1 MQHWDELNISNFS
14 GPLDLLWN
22 MVKDKKIDIFEINLS
37 EIIDQYLK
45 YIEGQQKLD
54 IELASEYLV
63 LAAQMI
69 EMKSRI
75 LLPKDEDD
83 SEDELMFEDLLEQIN
98 QYGQIKEVSEYF
110 YNKQEEYLKTF
121 SKPKTKKSFIQ
132 SIADRNDELM
142 VNPLDIGIDEFAEI
156 FQSILQRAQNFD
168 EDFEYDENMLLEDA
182 YAPIQNEI
190 ISPQVIA
197 RSIVDVMKTNKHKEW
212 RLEEVITGYELNLI
226 NLISTFLAVLD
237 MVRHQV
243 AVINQKNDTL
253 EFRFTSEALADESVL
268 RRIEE
273 VEEYE

>member
-75 LLPKDEDD
+75 LLPNDDDD
-83 SEDELMFEDLLEQIN
+83 SEEELMFEDLLEQIN

>member
-1 MQHWDELNISNFS
+1 
-14 GPLDLLWN
+14 

-45 YIEGQQKLD
+45 YIESQQKLD

-63 LAAQMI
+63 MAAQMI

-75 LLPKDEDD
+75 LLPKDE
-83 SEDELMFEDLLEQIN
+83 EELQDEFMFEDLLEQIN

-110 YNKQEEYLKTF
+110 YNKQEEYLNTY
-121 SKPKTKKSFIQ
+121 SKPKTKKSFVQ

-142 VNPLDIGIDEFAEI
+142 LDPLNIGIDEFADI
-156 FQSILQRAQNFD
+156 FQSILQRAQNFND
-168 EDFEYDENMLLEDA
+168 DFEYDESMLLEDA

-212 RLEEVITGYELNLI
+212 KLEEVISGYELNLI

-253 EFRFTSEALADESVL
+253 EFRFTSEALADESIL
-268 RRIEE
+268 KRIEE
-273 VEEYE
+273 VEDYE

>member
-22 MVKDKKIDIFEINLS
+22 MVKDKKIDIIEINLS
-37 EIIDQYLK
+37 EIINQYLK

-63 LAAQMI
+63 MAAQMI

-75 LLPKDEDD
+75 LLPKDEKDLQ
-83 SEDELMFEDLLEQIN
+83 DEFMFEDLLEQIN

-110 YNKQEEYLKTF
+110 YNKQEEYLKTY

-132 SIADRNDELM
+132 SITERKDELM
-142 VNPLDIGIDEFAEI
+142 VDPLDIGIDEFAEI
-156 FQSILQRAQNFD
+156 FQAVLQRAQNFD
-168 EDFEYDENMLLEDA
+168 DDFYYDEDMLLKDA

-197 RSIVDVMKTNKHKEW
+197 KSIIEVMKSNKHKEW
-212 RLEEVITGYELNLI
+212 KLEEVITGYEFNLI

-253 EFRFTSEALADESVL
+253 EFRFTKEALENESVL
-268 RRIEE
+268 KRIEE

>member
-83 SEDELMFEDLLEQIN
+83 FEDELMFEDLLEQIN

>member
-75 LLPKDEDD
+75 LLPNDDDD

>member
-45 YIEGQQKLD
+45 YIESQQKLD

-63 LAAQMI
+63 MAAQMI

-75 LLPKDEDD
+75 LLPKDE
-83 SEDELMFEDLLEQIN
+83 EELQDEFMFEDLLEQIN

-110 YNKQEEYLKTF
+110 YNKQEEYLNTY
-121 SKPKTKKSFIQ
+121 SKPKTKKSFVQ

-142 VNPLDIGIDEFAEI
+142 VDPLNIGIDEFAEI
-156 FQSILQRAQNFD
+156 FESILQRAQNFD

-197 RSIVDVMKTNKHKEW
+197 RTIVDVMKTNRHKEW
-212 RLEEVITGYELNLI
+212 KLEEVISGYELNLI

-253 EFRFTSEALADESVL
+253 EFRFTSEALADESIL
-268 RRIEE
+268 KRIEE

>member
-63 LAAQMI
+63 MAAQMI

-75 LLPKDEDD
+75 LLPKDEEELQDD
-83 SEDELMFEDLLEQIN
+83 FMFEDLLEQIN

-110 YNKQEEYLKTF
+110 YNKQEEYLQTY
-121 SKPKTKKSFIQ
+121 SKPKTKKSFVQ

-142 VNPLDIGIDEFAEI
+142 VDPLDIGIDEFAEI
-156 FQSILQRAQNFD
+156 FQRILQKAENFND
-168 EDFEYDENMLLEDA
+168 DFEYDESMLLEDA

-197 RSIVDVMKTNKHKEW
+197 KSIVDVMKTNKHKEW

-253 EFRFTSEALADESVL
+253 EFRFTSEALADETVL
-268 RRIEE
+268 KRIEE